1 MSTVS
6 RGDIFAALR
15 AHAQSERL
23 CQRAADVCLAAARAK
38 RGDWLSARTVAL
50 DATPLTSLTP
60 TEADTPYGNL
70 LSILDRGAQTP
81 LEWSVLG
88 AALALAVARQWP
100 HLGPEAEP
108 TAEDRERLSQLAWLA
123 ANTGCNA
130 WTFLSLDE
138 TVGEGALWPHLDGCV
153 DDFGVAEQLA
163 LAVGL
168 MDAGAEKALG
178 LKASWLD
185 RTGNPSLVALLETSS
200 MSPWLAGQVR
210 PSPRSGGVWVLQA
223 LSGYLFVKTLWRLIE
238 RYVLW
243 SRLEAKVRVSPR
255 GLEFLSRRHLLG
267 RPFKERR
274 HLIPLSELREVRR
287 ETRFRGVALYVGLAA
302 LLVGSFLGMGLLLD
316 GLRVPGTS
324 PSLITVGLGLLALGI
339 GADFCLS
346 RWSTVVQGRGE
357 LLVQRRRGRGY
368 HFYELD
374 PRGPDELVE
383 RVTRLRAFSTSPVA
397 K

>member
-6 RGDIFAALR
+6 RGDILAALR

-23 CQRAADVCLAAARAK
+23 CQRAAEVCLAAAKAK

-81 LEWSVLG
+81 LEWSVLS

-100 HLGPEAEP
+100 HLGPESEP
-108 TAEDRERLSQLAWLA
+108 SPEDRERLSELAWLA
-123 ANTGCNA
+123 AHTGCSA

-138 TVGEGALWPHLDGCV
+138 TVGEGGLWPHLDRCL
-153 DDFGVAEQLA
+153 DEFGVAEQLA
-163 LAVGL
+163 LAIGL
-168 MDAGAEKALG
+168 MDAGAEKALA
-178 LKASWLD
+178 LKANWLD
-185 RTGNPSLVALLETSS
+185 RTGNPCLVSLLETSS
-200 MSPWLAGQVR
+200 TSPWLAGEVR
-210 PSPRSGGVWVLQA
+210 RSPRSGWVWALQA
-223 LSGYLFVKTLWRLIE
+223 LSGYLLLRTLWRLFE

-255 GLEFLSRRHLLG
+255 GLEFLSRRRVLG
-267 RPFKERR
+267 RPFREQRF
-274 HLIPLSELREVRR
+274 LIPLTELCEVRR
-287 ETRFRGVALYVGLAA
+287 ETRFRGLALYVGLAA
-302 LLVGSFLGMGLLLD
+302 LLVGSFFGTGLLLD

-339 GADFCLS
+339 AVDFCLS

-357 LLVQRRRGRGY
+357 ILVQRRRGRGY
-368 HFYELD
+368 QFFELE
-374 PRGPDELVE
+374 PSGPDELVE